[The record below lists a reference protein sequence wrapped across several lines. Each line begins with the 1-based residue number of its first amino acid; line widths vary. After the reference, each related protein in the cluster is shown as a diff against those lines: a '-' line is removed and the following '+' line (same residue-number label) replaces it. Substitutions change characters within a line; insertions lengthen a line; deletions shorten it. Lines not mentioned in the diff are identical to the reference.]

1 MEELEQ
7 TAAQAV
13 DEIGKAVDQT
23 TLDAVRVKYLGKKG
37 FFTEQMKSLGKL
49 PPEEK
54 REAGAKING
63 AKQKVLEALN
73 ARRQALQD
81 EELNRKL
88 ISETIDVTLPGRII
102 GQGTFHPVT
111 RVIHRIREI
120 FGSLGF
126 TVEKGDRKSVV

>member
-13 DEIGKAVDQT
+13 DEIGRAVDQT

-37 FFTEQMKSLGKL
+37 FFTEQMKALGKL

-63 AKQKVLEALN
+63 AKQKAMLSMQG
-73 ARRQALQD
+73 ARLSR
-81 EELNRKL
+81 
-88 ISETIDVTLPGRII
+88 
-102 GQGTFHPVT
+102 T
-111 RVIHRIREI
+111 RSSTESSPARP
-120 FGSLGF
+120 SM
-126 TVEKGDRKSVV
+126 

>member
-88 ISETIDVTLPGRII
+88 ISVRLSHISEVDLVSLRPAQIKSMPSNTM
-102 GQGTFHPVT
+102 H
-111 RVIHRIREI
+111 IRYI
-120 FGSLGF
+120 SA
-126 TVEKGDRKSVV
+126 

>member
-88 ISETIDVTLPGRII
+88 ISETIDVTAVCPPRVL
-102 GQGTFHPVT
+102 GQIAAYTTDWAPSK
-111 RVIHRIREI
+111 EDW
-120 FGSLGF
+120 
-126 TVEKGDRKSVV
+126 E